1 MSIEF
6 PPRLAKLNR
15 ALTATS
21 LAEAWRELDTQI
33 VKPAVIVAIV
43 AIMGFSWLG
52 FRKYRCSQRGAVLRL
67 QVGGLK
73 RDAQQTLKIGSD
85 KTELEHFFTAHG
97 VSFSI
102 VDSQAFGS
110 IQTTGCAPFGYGS
123 DAAFITIRVKV
134 DGLGSV
140 KQEPI
145 VGAVYKD
152 CL

>member
-15 ALTATS
+15 PLTATS
-21 LAEAWRELDTQI
+21 LAETWRELDTQI
-33 VKPAVIVAIV
+33 VKPAVIV

-67 QVGGLK
+67 QVEGLR

-97 VSFSI
+97 ISFSI
-102 VDSQAFGS
+102 DSQAFGS
-110 IQTTGCAPFGYGS
+110 IQTTGCAPFGCGS

-134 DGLGSV
+134 DDLGL
-140 KQEPI
+140 
-145 VGAVYKD
+145 
-152 CL
+152 